1 MFLCFNEVC
10 KSARNLNIKPVSVFS
25 GKPLG
30 GKGAVYACD
39 VD

>member
-1 MFLCFNEVC
+1 MFLCFNEVY